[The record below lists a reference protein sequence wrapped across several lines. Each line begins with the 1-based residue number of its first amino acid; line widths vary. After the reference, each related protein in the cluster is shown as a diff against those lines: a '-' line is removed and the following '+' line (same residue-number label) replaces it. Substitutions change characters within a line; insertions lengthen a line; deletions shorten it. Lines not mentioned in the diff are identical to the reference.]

1 METFKYMD
9 IKHDMEYVEL
19 LNQQIEQ
26 LFNELQQFNLNFDN
40 YEKN

>member
-1 METFKYMD
+1 MD